1 MNALQVLLTI
11 CRRILLR
18 TSFAVA
24 LGIGLPASTQASDQ
38 AELNSAPFPAS
49 DITKQR
55 VKHRPVGRGYKRAPR
70 SGAGLISPHYPDVY
84 TA

>member
-38 AELNSAPFPAS
+38 AELSSAPFPAS
-49 DITKQR
+49 DITAKMAR
-55 VKHRPVGRGYKRAPR
+55 R
-70 SGAGLISPHYPDVY
+70 SGTTYMCLQCGMTKGISP
-84 TA
+84 TL